1 MELKCLDCVAQ
12 YKSFLANQNLGNT
25 PEDYPA
31 PVIKDA
37 VTLVPAWQQQVFGGQ
52 IVMACVAVPTC
63 MDHIQVSEMTAE
75 QKAVLGG
82 RLLQGTVGQS

>member
-12 YKSFLANQNLGNT
+12 YKKFLADQILAKVREGFPP
-25 PEDYPA
+25 PE
-31 PVIKDA
+31 INDA

-63 MDHIQVSEMTAE
+63 LDHIQVIEMSAE